1 MAAAAITPQS
11 ATSLRYEANSL
22 SSRTSSLF
30 RPHSLTFSAL
40 HSLSSPCIRR
50 QIITASATS
59 SATTESPPSSSLSLG
74 FEDHYD
80 QILLHFVSLAV
91 TMGTA
96 TITVAKIDKKVD
108 KKDFLHITDYDKS
121 TILKIL
127 DRAIEVKALLK
138 SGDRSFQPFKGKTM
152 AMIFAK
158 PSMRTRVSFE
168 TGFSL
173 LGGHA
178 IYLGPDDIQMGKR
191 EETRDVARVLCRYN
205 DIIMARVF
213 AHQDILDLAK
223 YASVPVVNGLTDYNH
238 PCQIMAD
245 ALTMIEHV
253 GGIEGTKVVY
263 VGDGNNIV
271 HSWLL
276 LAAVIP
282 FHFVCACPKGFE
294 PDQKTVEKARAA
306 GISKIEITNDVK
318 DAVIGADV
326 VYSDVWASM
335 GQKEEAEHRRKVF
348 QGFQVDETLMKLAG
362 PKAYFMHCLP
372 AERGVEVT
380 DGVIEAPNSIVFP
393 QAENRMHAQNAIML
407 HVLDA

>member
-1 MAAAAITPQS
+1 MAAAAAAAAITPQS
-11 ATSLRYEANSL
+11 ASSIRYEANFL

-30 RPHSLTFSAL
+30 RPHSLTFSVP

-50 QIITASATS
+50 HIISAHAAP
-59 SATTESPPSSSLSLG
+59 SATTASPLSSAFSL
-74 FEDHYD
+74 E
-80 QILLHFVSLAV
+80 
-91 TMGTA
+91 
-96 TITVAKIDKKVD
+96 KVD

-191 EETRDVARVLCRYN
+191 EETRDIARVLCRYN

-253 GGIEGTKVVY
+253 GSIEGTKVVY